1 MAMTNTLNSQK
12 KDQVNLVDLFFYLL
26 RYWYIFLL
34 CILVACAYAYY
45 RYEKT
50 PFTYRSSAQVII
62 KKIGR
67 ALRTLRRRPTSRA
80 TAS

>member
-34 CILVACAYAYY
+34 CILVDTVIGNGKLLEPSPTGAA
-45 RYEKT
+45 RK
-50 PFTYRSSAQVII
+50 SSS
-62 KKIGR
+62 R
-67 ALRTLRRRPTSRA
+67 TLRTLRRRPTSPV
-80 TAS
+80 TAN